1 MIMLSSIFPNFRK
14 FKTSVMDYVP
24 NILKLQKLCKSD
36 FSYTRFW
43 YYSRVELLCNF
54 PREEFIWL
62 STAHEFLMAAVD
74 MNWLPIHVNC
84 SHHWI
89 MICKGWIYQRYQEPS
104 PQFVLEESSMRMICI
119 SGSTSN
125 ADNHIIDT
133 NRMDLNDIPHEKI
146 NRCLTGINLC
156 LTDIFKI

>member
-1 MIMLSSIFPNFRK
+1 MNSWW
-14 FKTSVMDYVP
+14 
-24 NILKLQKLCKSD
+24 LQL
-36 FSYTRFW
+36 TW
-43 YYSRVELLCNF
+43 
-54 PREEFIWL
+54 
-62 STAHEFLMAAVD
+62 
-74 MNWLPIHVNC
+74 IHVNC

-156 LTDIFKI
+156 LTEWITNISRYLTDTENQFYKILVVSVKYRLYRLSISLLRFLP